1 MRTQHQ
7 HNRHMGYRRHGR
19 RWRQSGKGSW
29 GNRIIVTFILALL
42 AWAFIPGLGPDLAG
56 LSAKGAPKL
65 TLPDWGKSADQILSE
80 SVQTDLVKAVASLP
94 EGEWESASP
103 YQRSQ
108 FGMRWADVDRNG
120 CDTRND
126 ILRRDLSQVQTKAGT
141 HDCVVISG
149 EFTEPYTGHYQQFRK
164 GAQSSSKVQI
174 DHVVA
179 LSNAWKTGAS
189 RWDAKTRE
197 QFANDPLN
205 LLAVDGPSN
214 QDKQDKD
221 AASWLPSNKGF
232 QCQYVALQT
241 AVKQKWQLW
250 VTQEEKRAMAAVASS
265 CPAQPLPAD

>member
-1 MRTQHQ
+1 
-7 HNRHMGYRRHGR
+7 MGYSRRGR
-19 RWRQSGKGSW
+19 RWRQPSKGSW
-29 GNRIIVTFILALL
+29 GNRIIATFILALL

-56 LSAKGAPKL
+56 LSTKGAPKL

-80 SVQTDLVKAVASLP
+80 SVQTDLVKAVAALP

-108 FGMRWADVDRNG
+108 FGIRWADVDRNG

-126 ILRRDLSQVQTKAGT
+126 ILKRDLSQVRTKPGT
-141 HDCVVISG
+141 RDCVVVSG
-149 EFTEPYTGHYQQFRK
+149 EFTEPYTGRYQQFHK

-221 AASWLPSNKGF
+221 AATWLPPNKGF

-250 VTQEEKRAMAAVASS
+250 VTQEEKRAMAAVAAS
-265 CPAQPLPAD
+265 CPAQPLPAG